1 MQRRL
6 VKDGQIEYN
15 NRDMKRTFNIQAA
28 QLAGE
33 KISVSG
39 WVHSRRDHGGLIFVD
54 LRDHTGLLQLVFN
67 SDNPEAF
74 SLADE
79 LRDEFVVRAEGMVCE
94 RAAGLKNDKIPTGAV
109 ELVVER
115 LTLLNRAETLPIQ
128 PFAEENQAGEDL
140 RFKYR
145 YLDLR
150 RQKMQQMLKKR
161 AEMYRRMHQYMDD
174 RDFIEIQTP
183 ILANSSPEGAR
194 DFLIPSRLQENKFY
208 ALPQAPQQFK
218 QLLMVG
224 GVPRY
229 YQLAA
234 CFRDEDPRA
243 DRLYGEFYQLDLEM
257 SFVEDGEE
265 VRQEVE
271 PLIRQLA
278 TDFAG
283 KKLLDLSDLSV
294 GDGQPIPRISYR
306 DAMET
311 YGSDKPDL
319 RFGMEL
325 IELTDVFAN
334 TEFGVFKQAECI
346 KAICVKNGAS
356 LSRKQ
361 IDQFTNVAKS
371 EGAGGLAYITYQD
384 GEAKSPIAKF
394 LSETELTAIQQK
406 TGAADGDAVF
416 FGADTRPVVNAVLGR
431 LRNEFAAHFN
441 LKDPSV
447 VAFAWIIDFPF
458 YEWDDHG
465 KKLDFGHNPFG
476 MPKGGLQALE
486 SATTDADK
494 LAIVADQFDMVMNG
508 YEICSGGVR
517 NHNPAVLYKVFD
529 LLGFSESYVEEKF
542 GAMLNAFKYGAP
554 PHAGCAFGVDRILME
569 LIDETNVRETLA
581 FPKNGSGVDVMMD
594 SPSTV
599 DPAQLKELGL

>member
-1 MQRRL
+1 MRRR
-6 VKDGQIEYN
+6 VYAHTTPE
-15 NRDMKRTFNIQAA
+15 M
-28 QLAGE
+28 AGHT
-33 KISVSG
+33 ITVAG
-39 WVHSRRDHGGLIFVD
+39 WVHSRRDHGGLIFID
-54 LRDHTGLLQLVFN
+54 LRDHTGLVQLVI
-67 SDNPEAF
+67 NPEQAEAF
-74 SLADE
+74 RLAE
-79 LRDEFVVRAEGMVCE
+79 SLRDEFVIRASGVVTE
-94 RAAGLKNDKIPTGAV
+94 RGEGLKNPNIASGNV
-109 ELVVER
+109 EIVVEN
-115 LTLLNRAETLPIQ
+115 LEILNRAETLPIQ

-150 RQKMQQMLKKR
+150 RPTMQQMLKKR

-194 DFLIPSRLQENKFY
+194 DFLIPSRLQEGKFY

-271 PLIRQLA
+271 PLMRQLA

-283 KKLLDLSDLSV
+283 KKLLDLSGLAV
-294 GDGQPIPRISYR
+294 GDGSPIPRISYR

-319 RFGMEL
+319 RFDMEL
-325 IELTDVFAN
+325 VELTDVFAN
-334 TEFGVFKQAECI
+334 TEFGVFKNAECI
-346 KAICVKNGAS
+346 KAICVKHGAS

-361 IDQFTNVAKS
+361 IDQFTDIAKS

-394 LSETELTAIQQK
+394 LSETELTAIKQK
-406 TGAADGDAVF
+406 TGAANGDAVF

-431 LRNEFAAHFN
+431 LRNEFATHFN
-441 LKDPSV
+441 LKKSDE
-447 VAFAWIIDFPF
+447 VALAWIIDFPF

-476 MPKGGLQALE
+476 MPKGGLEALE

-517 NHNPAVLYKVFD
+517 NHNPAVLYKVFA
-529 LLGFSESYVEEKF
+529 LLGFRESYVEEKF

-569 LIDETNVRETLA
+569 LIGETNVRETLA
-581 FPKNGSGVDVMMD
+581 FPKNGSGVDVMMN

-599 DPAQLKELGL
+599 DQAQQRELGLSQ

>member
-1 MQRRL
+1 M
-6 VKDGQIEYN
+6 K
-15 NRDMKRTFNIQAA
+15 NRVLAAETSAEVGKNITVA
-28 QLAGE
+28 
-33 KISVSG
+33 G
-39 WVHSRRDHGGLIFVD
+39 WVHSRRDHGGLIFID
-54 LRDHTGLLQLVFN
+54 LRDHTGVVQLVI
-67 SDNPEAF
+67 NPGKPAAF
-74 SLADE
+74 KLAE
-79 LRDEFVVRAEGMVCE
+79 SLRDEFVIRASGVVTE
-94 RAAGLKNDKIPTGAV
+94 RGEGLKNPNIASGDV
-109 ELVVER
+109 EIVVEN
-115 LTLLNRAETLPIQ
+115 LEILNRAETLPIQ

-150 RQKMQQMLKKR
+150 RPKMQDMLKKR

-265 VRQEVE
+265 VRREVE
-271 PLIRQLA
+271 PLMRQLA

-283 KKLLDLSDLSV
+283 KKLLDLSGLAV
-294 GDGQPIPRISYR
+294 GDGSPIPRISYR
-306 DAMET
+306 DAMEA

-325 IELTDVFAN
+325 IELTDVFAS
-334 TEFGVFKQAECI
+334 TEFGVFKNAECI

-361 IDQFTNVAKS
+361 IDQFTDIAKS

-384 GEAKSPIAKF
+384 SEAKSPIAKF
-394 LSETELTAIQQK
+394 LSETELTVIKQK
-406 TGAADGDAVF
+406 TGAVDGDAVF
-416 FGADTRPVVNAVLGR
+416 FGADIRPVVNAVLGR

-529 LLGFSESYVEEKF
+529 LLGFSKSYVEEKF
-542 GAMLNAFKYGAP
+542 GAMLSAFKYGAP

-581 FPKNGSGVDVMMD
+581 FPKNGSGVDVMME
-594 SPSTV
+594 SPSMV
-599 DPAQLKELGL
+599 DPAQLRELGL

>member
-1 MQRRL
+1 M
-6 VKDGQIEYN
+6 K
-15 NRDMKRTFNIQAA
+15 NRILAAETSKKVGENITVA
-28 QLAGE
+28 
-33 KISVSG
+33 G
-39 WVHSRRDHGGLIFVD
+39 WVHSRRDHGGLIFID
-54 LRDHTGLLQLVFN
+54 LRDHTGLVQLVI
-67 SDNPEAF
+67 NPDKKDAF
-74 SLADE
+74 SLAE
-79 LRDEFVVRAEGMVCE
+79 SLRDEFVVRACGVVAE
-94 RAAGLKNDKIPTGAV
+94 RGEGLKNPNIASGDV
-109 ELVVER
+109 EIVVDNLEI
-115 LTLLNRAETLPIQ
+115 LNRAETLPIQ
-128 PFAEENQAGEDL
+128 PFAEDNQAGEEL

-150 RQKMQQMLKKR
+150 RPKMQNMLKKR
-161 AEMYRRMHQYMDD
+161 AEMYRRIHEYMDN
-174 RDFIEIQTP
+174 RGFIEIQTP

-194 DFLIPSRLQENKFY
+194 DFLIPSRLQEGKFY

-257 SFVEDGEE
+257 SFAENGEE
-265 VRQEVE
+265 VRTEVE
-271 PLIRQLA
+271 SLMKQLA

-283 KKLLDLSDLSV
+283 KKLLDLSDLAV
-294 GDGQPIPRISYR
+294 GDGSSIPRISYR

-325 IELTDVFAN
+325 IELTDVFSE
-334 TEFGVFKQAECI
+334 TEFGVFKNVECV

-361 IDQFTNVAKS
+361 IDNFTNIAKS

-394 LSETELTAIQQK
+394 LSEKELADIQQK
-406 TGAADGDAVF
+406 TGAVDGDAVF
-416 FGADTRPVVNAVLGR
+416 FGADSRSVVNAVLGR
-431 LRNEFAAHFN
+431 LRNEFASHFN

-458 YEWDDHG
+458 YEWDERS
-465 KKLDFGHNPFG
+465 KKLDFGHNPFS
-476 MPKGGLQALE
+476 MPKGGLQTLE
-486 SATTDADK
+486 SAETDAEK
-494 LAIVADQFDMVMNG
+494 LSIVADQFDMVMNG

-517 NHNPAVLYKVFD
+517 NHNPAVLYKVFG

-542 GAMLNAFKYGAP
+542 GAMLGAFKYGAP

-569 LIDETNVRETLA
+569 LTDEQNVRETLA
-581 FPKNGSGVDVMMD
+581 FPKNGSGVDVMMN
-594 SPSTV
+594 SPSVV
-599 DPAQLKELGL
+599 DPAQLRELGL

>member
-1 MQRRL
+1 M
-6 VKDGQIEYN
+6 K
-15 NRDMKRTFNIQAA
+15 NRILAAETSKKVGENITVA
-28 QLAGE
+28 
-33 KISVSG
+33 G
-39 WVHSRRDHGGLIFVD
+39 WVHSRRDHGGLIFID
-54 LRDHTGLLQLVFN
+54 LRDHTGLVQLVI
-67 SDNPEAF
+67 NPDKKDAF
-74 SLADE
+74 SLAE
-79 LRDEFVVRAEGMVCE
+79 SLRDEFVVRAYGVVAE
-94 RAAGLKNDKIPTGAV
+94 RGEGLKNPNIASGDV
-109 ELVVER
+109 EIVVDNLEI
-115 LTLLNRAETLPIQ
+115 LNRAETLPIQ
-128 PFAEENQAGEDL
+128 PFAEDNQAGEEL

-150 RQKMQQMLKKR
+150 RPKMQNMLKKR
-161 AEMYRRMHQYMDD
+161 AEMYRRIHEYMDN

-194 DFLIPSRLQENKFY
+194 DFLIPSRLQEGKFY

-257 SFVEDGEE
+257 SFAENGEE
-265 VRQEVE
+265 VRTEVE
-271 PLIRQLA
+271 PLMKQLA

-283 KKLLDLSDLSV
+283 KKLLDLSDLAV
-294 GDGQPIPRISYR
+294 GDGSSIPRISYR

-325 IELTDVFAN
+325 IELTDVFSK
-334 TEFGVFKQAECI
+334 TEFGVFKNAECV

-361 IDQFTNVAKS
+361 IDNFTNIAKS

-394 LSETELTAIQQK
+394 LSEEELADIQQK
-406 TGAADGDAVF
+406 TGAVDGDAVF
-416 FGADTRPVVNAVLGR
+416 FGADSRSVVNAVLGR
-431 LRNEFAAHFN
+431 LRNEFASHFN

-458 YEWDDHG
+458 YEWDERS
-465 KKLDFGHNPFG
+465 KKLDFGHNPFS

-486 SATTDADK
+486 SAETDAEK
-494 LAIVADQFDMVMNG
+494 LSIVADQFDMVMNG

-517 NHNPAVLYKVFD
+517 NHNPAVLYKVFG

-542 GAMLNAFKYGAP
+542 GAMLGAFKYGAP

-569 LIDETNVRETLA
+569 LTDEQNVRETLA
-581 FPKNGSGVDVMMD
+581 FPKNGSGVDVMMN
-594 SPSTV
+594 SPSVV
-599 DPAQLKELGL
+599 DPAQLRELGL

>member
-67 SDNPEAF
+67 SDDPEIF
-74 SLADE
+74 SLAEE
-79 LRDEFVVRAEGMVCE
+79 LRDEFVIRVEGIVRE
-94 RAAGLKNDKIPTGAV
+94 RTAGLENDKLPTGAV

-150 RQKMQQMLKKR
+150 RPKMQQMLKKR

-194 DFLIPSRLQENKFY
+194 DFLIPSRLQEGKFY

-271 PLIRQLA
+271 PLMRQLA

-283 KKLLDLSDLSV
+283 KELLDLSDLPV
-294 GDGQPIPRISYR
+294 GDGSPIPRISYR

-311 YGSDKPDL
+311 YGLDKPDL

-334 TEFGVFKQAECI
+334 TEFGVFKNAACI

-361 IDQFTNVAKS
+361 IDQFTDIAKS

-431 LRNEFAAHFN
+431 LRNEFATHFN

-458 YEWDDHG
+458 YEWDDHS

-476 MPKGGLQALE
+476 MPKGGIEALE
-486 SATTDADK
+486 SATTDAEK

>member
-1 MQRRL
+1 M
-6 VKDGQIEYN
+6 K
-15 NRDMKRTFNIQAA
+15 NRILAVETSKKVGENITVA
-28 QLAGE
+28 
-33 KISVSG
+33 G
-39 WVHSRRDHGGLIFVD
+39 WVHSRRDHGGLIFID
-54 LRDHTGLLQLVFN
+54 LRDHTGLVQLVI
-67 SDNPEAF
+67 NPDKKDAF
-74 SLADE
+74 SLAE
-79 LRDEFVVRAEGMVCE
+79 SLRDEFVVRANGMVAE
-94 RAAGLKNDKIPTGAV
+94 RGEGLKNPNIASGDV
-109 ELVVER
+109 EIVVDNLEI
-115 LTLLNRAETLPIQ
+115 LNRAETLPIQ
-128 PFAEENQAGEDL
+128 PFAEDNQAGEEL

-150 RQKMQQMLKKR
+150 RPKMQNMLKKR
-161 AEMYRRMHQYMDD
+161 AEMYRRIHEYMDD

-194 DFLIPSRLQENKFY
+194 DFLIPSRLQEGKFY

-257 SFVEDGEE
+257 SFAENGEE
-265 VRQEVE
+265 VRTEVE
-271 PLIRQLA
+271 PLMKQLA

-283 KKLLDLSDLSV
+283 KKLLDLSDLAV
-294 GDGQPIPRISYR
+294 GDGNSIPRISYR

-325 IELTDVFAN
+325 IELTDVFSE
-334 TEFGVFKQAECI
+334 TEFGVFKNAECI

-361 IDQFTNVAKS
+361 IDNFTNIAKS

-394 LSETELTAIQQK
+394 LSEKELADIQQK
-406 TGAADGDAVF
+406 TGAVDGDAVF
-416 FGADTRPVVNAVLGR
+416 FGADSRSVVNAVLGR
-431 LRNEFAAHFN
+431 LRNEFASHFN

-447 VAFAWIIDFPF
+447 VAFAWIVDFPF
-458 YEWDDHG
+458 YEWDDRS
-465 KKLDFGHNPFG
+465 KKLDFGHNPFS

-486 SATTDADK
+486 SAETDAEK
-494 LAIVADQFDMVMNG
+494 LSIVADQFDMVMNG

-517 NHNPAVLYKVFD
+517 NHNPAVLYKVFG
-529 LLGFSESYVEEKF
+529 LLGFSEAYVEEKF
-542 GAMLNAFKYGAP
+542 GAMLGAFKYGAP

-569 LIDETNVRETLA
+569 LTDEQNVRETLA
-581 FPKNGSGVDVMMD
+581 FPKNGSGVDVMMN
-594 SPSTV
+594 SPSVV
-599 DPAQLKELGL
+599 DPAQLRELGL

>member
-1 MQRRL
+1 MKNRVL
-6 VKDGQIEYN
+6 AVKTSDEVG
-15 NRDMKRTFNIQAA
+15 KNITVA
-28 QLAGE
+28 
-33 KISVSG
+33 G
-39 WVHSRRDHGGLIFVD
+39 WVHSRRDHGGLIFID
-54 LRDHTGLLQLVFN
+54 LRDHTGLVQLVI
-67 SDNPEAF
+67 NPEQAEAF
-74 SLADE
+74 RLAE
-79 LRDEFVVRAEGMVCE
+79 SLRDEFVIHASGVVTE
-94 RAAGLKNDKIPTGAV
+94 RGEGLKNPNIASGNV
-109 ELVVER
+109 EIVVEN
-115 LTLLNRAETLPIQ
+115 LEILNRAETLPIQ

-150 RQKMQQMLKKR
+150 RPKMQQMLKKR
-161 AEMYRRMHQYMDD
+161 AEMYRRMHQYMDT

-194 DFLIPSRLQENKFY
+194 DFLIPSRLQEGKFY

-265 VRQEVE
+265 VRREVE
-271 PLIRQLA
+271 PLMRQLA

-283 KKLLDLSDLSV
+283 KKLLDLSGLAV
-294 GDGQPIPRISYR
+294 GDGSPIPRISYR

-334 TEFGVFKQAECI
+334 TEFGVFKNAECI
-346 KAICVKNGAS
+346 KAICVKKGAS

-361 IDQFTNVAKS
+361 IDQFTDIAKS

-394 LSETELTAIQQK
+394 LSETELTAIKQK

-447 VAFAWIIDFPF
+447 VALAWIIDFPF

-465 KKLDFGHNPFG
+465 KKLDFGHNPFS
-476 MPKGGLQALE
+476 MPKGGLKALE
-486 SATTDADK
+486 SATTDAEK

-529 LLGFSESYVEEKF
+529 LLGFSGSYVEEKF

-581 FPKNGSGVDVMMD
+581 FPKNGSGVDVMMN

-599 DPAQLKELGL
+599 DSAQIKELGL

>member
-1 MQRRL
+1 MKNRVL
-6 VKDGQIEYN
+6 AVKTSDEVG
-15 NRDMKRTFNIQAA
+15 KNITVA
-28 QLAGE
+28 
-33 KISVSG
+33 G
-39 WVHSRRDHGGLIFVD
+39 WVHSRRDHGGLIFID
-54 LRDHTGLLQLVFN
+54 LRDHTGLVQLVI
-67 SDNPEAF
+67 NPDRAEAF
-74 SLADE
+74 HLAE
-79 LRDEFVVRAEGMVCE
+79 SLRDEFVIRASGVVTE
-94 RAAGLKNDKIPTGAV
+94 RGEGLKNPNIASGNV
-109 ELVVER
+109 EIVVEN
-115 LTLLNRAETLPIQ
+115 LEILNRAETLPIQ

-150 RQKMQQMLKKR
+150 RPKMQQMLKKR
-161 AEMYRRMHQYMDD
+161 AEMYRRMHQYIDD
-174 RDFIEIQTP
+174 HDFIEIQTP

-194 DFLIPSRLQENKFY
+194 DFLIPSRLQEGKFY

-271 PLIRQLA
+271 PLMRQLA

-283 KKLLDLSDLSV
+283 KKLLDLSDLPV
-294 GDGQPIPRISYR
+294 GDGQPIPRVSYR

-334 TEFGVFKQAECI
+334 TEFGVFKNAECI

-361 IDQFTNVAKS
+361 IDQFTDIAKS

-394 LSETELTAIQQK
+394 LSETELTAIQQQ
-406 TGAADGDAVF
+406 TGAVDGDAVF

-476 MPKGGLQALE
+476 MPKGGIEALE

-542 GAMLNAFKYGAP
+542 GAMLGAFKYGAP

-594 SPSTV
+594 SPSTI
-599 DPAQLKELGL
+599 DLAQLKELGL

>member
-1 MQRRL
+1 M
-6 VKDGQIEYN
+6 K
-15 NRDMKRTFNIQAA
+15 NRILAAETSKKVGENITVA
-28 QLAGE
+28 
-33 KISVSG
+33 G
-39 WVHSRRDHGGLIFVD
+39 WVHSRRDHGGLIFID
-54 LRDHTGLLQLVFN
+54 LRDHTGLVQLVI
-67 SDNPEAF
+67 NPDKKDAF
-74 SLADE
+74 SLAE
-79 LRDEFVVRAEGMVCE
+79 SLRDEFVVRANGMVAE
-94 RAAGLKNDKIPTGAV
+94 RGEGLKNPNIASGDV
-109 ELVVER
+109 EIVVDNLEI
-115 LTLLNRAETLPIQ
+115 LNRAETLPIQ
-128 PFAEENQAGEDL
+128 PFAEDNQAGEEL

-150 RQKMQQMLKKR
+150 RPKMQNMLKKR
-161 AEMYRRMHQYMDD
+161 AEMYRRIHEYMDN

-194 DFLIPSRLQENKFY
+194 DFLIPSRLQEGKFY

-224 GVPRY
+224 GVSRY

-257 SFVEDGEE
+257 SFAENGEE
-265 VRQEVE
+265 VRTEVE
-271 PLIRQLA
+271 PLMKQLA

-283 KKLLDLSDLSV
+283 KKLLDLSDLAV
-294 GDGQPIPRISYR
+294 GDGSSIPRISYR

-325 IELTDVFAN
+325 IELTNVFSG
-334 TEFGVFKQAECI
+334 TDFGVFKNAECI

-361 IDQFTNVAKS
+361 IDNFTNIAKS

-394 LSETELTAIQQK
+394 LSEKELTDIQQK
-406 TGAADGDAVF
+406 TGAVDGDAVF
-416 FGADTRPVVNAVLGR
+416 FGADSRSIVNAVLGR
-431 LRNEFAAHFN
+431 LRNEFASHFN
-441 LKDPSV
+441 LKDPSI

-458 YEWDDHG
+458 YEWDERS
-465 KKLDFGHNPFG
+465 KKLDFGHNPFS
-476 MPKGGLQALE
+476 MPKGGLQTLE
-486 SATTDADK
+486 SAETDAEK
-494 LAIVADQFDMVMNG
+494 LSIVADQFDMVMNG

-517 NHNPAVLYKVFD
+517 NHNPAVLYKVFG
-529 LLGFSESYVEEKF
+529 LLGFSEAYVEEKF
-542 GAMLNAFKYGAP
+542 GAMLGAFKYGAP

-569 LIDETNVRETLA
+569 LTDEQNVRETLA
-581 FPKNGSGVDVMMD
+581 FPKNGSGVDVMMN
-594 SPSTV
+594 SPSIV
-599 DPAQLKELGL
+599 DPAQLRELGL

>member
-1 MQRRL
+1 
-6 VKDGQIEYN
+6 
-15 NRDMKRTFNIQAA
+15 MKRTYTKLTPAMVNQRVM
-28 QLAGE
+28 
-33 KISVSG
+33 VSG
-39 WVHSRRDHGGLIFVD
+39 WVHSRRDHGGLIFID
-54 LRDHTGLLQLVFN
+54 LRDHTGIVQLVA
-67 SDNPEAF
+67 NPESPDAF
-74 SLADE
+74 ACAEE
-79 LRDEFVVRAEGMVCE
+79 LRDEYVIRAEGQVRE
-94 RAAGLKNDKIPTGAV
+94 RASDLQNDKIPTGAIEIAV
-109 ELVVER
+109 DSIVI
-115 LTLLNRAETLPIQ
+115 LNRAETLPIQ

-150 RQKMQQMLKKR
+150 RPKMQKMLKKR

-174 RDFIEIQTP
+174 HDFIEIQTP

-271 PLIRQLA
+271 PLMRQLA
-278 TDFAG
+278 TEFAG
-283 KKLLDLSDLSV
+283 KKLLDLSDLAV
-294 GDGQPIPRISYR
+294 GDGSPIPRISYR

-325 IELTDVFAN
+325 IELTDVFAG
-334 TEFGVFKQAECI
+334 TEFGVFKNAECI

-361 IDQFTNVAKS
+361 IDQFTDIAKS

-394 LSETELTAIQQK
+394 LSKTELTAIQQK

-431 LRNEFAAHFN
+431 LRNEFATHFN

-465 KKLDFGHNPFG
+465 KKLDFGHNPFS
-476 MPKGGLQALE
+476 MPKGGLQVLE
-486 SATTDADK
+486 SATTDAEK

-594 SPSTV
+594 SPSIV

>member
-1 MQRRL
+1 M
-6 VKDGQIEYN
+6 K
-15 NRDMKRTFNIQAA
+15 NRILAAETSKKVGENITVA
-28 QLAGE
+28 
-33 KISVSG
+33 G
-39 WVHSRRDHGGLIFVD
+39 WVHSRRDHGGLIFID
-54 LRDHTGLLQLVFN
+54 LRDHTGLVQLVI
-67 SDNPEAF
+67 NPDKKDAF
-74 SLADE
+74 SLAE
-79 LRDEFVVRAEGMVCE
+79 SLRDEFVVRACGVVAE
-94 RAAGLKNDKIPTGAV
+94 RGEGLKNPNIASGDV
-109 ELVVER
+109 EIVVDNLEI
-115 LTLLNRAETLPIQ
+115 LNRAETLPIQ
-128 PFAEENQAGEDL
+128 PFAEDNQAGEEL

-150 RQKMQQMLKKR
+150 RPKMQNMLKKR
-161 AEMYRRMHQYMDD
+161 AEMYRRIHEYMDD

-194 DFLIPSRLQENKFY
+194 DFLIPSRLQEGKFY

-257 SFVEDGEE
+257 SFAENGEE
-265 VRQEVE
+265 VRTEVE
-271 PLIRQLA
+271 SLMKQLA

-283 KKLLDLSDLSV
+283 KKLLDLSDLAV
-294 GDGQPIPRISYR
+294 GDGNSIPRISYR

-325 IELTDVFAN
+325 IELTDVFSE
-334 TEFGVFKQAECI
+334 TEFGVFKNAECI

-361 IDQFTNVAKS
+361 IDNFTNIAKS

-394 LSETELTAIQQK
+394 LSEKELADIQQK
-406 TGAADGDAVF
+406 TGAVDGDAVF
-416 FGADTRPVVNAVLGR
+416 FGADSRSVVNAVLGR
-431 LRNEFAAHFN
+431 LRNEFASHFN

-458 YEWDDHG
+458 YEWDERS
-465 KKLDFGHNPFG
+465 KKLDFGHNPFS

-486 SATTDADK
+486 SAETDAEK
-494 LAIVADQFDMVMNG
+494 LSIVADQFDMVMNG

-517 NHNPAVLYKVFD
+517 NHNPAVLYKVFG

-542 GAMLNAFKYGAP
+542 GAMLGAFKYGAP

-569 LIDETNVRETLA
+569 LTDEQNVRETLA
-581 FPKNGSGVDVMMD
+581 FPKNGSGVDVMMN
-594 SPSTV
+594 SPSVV
-599 DPAQLKELGL
+599 DLAQLRELGL

>member
-1 MQRRL
+1 M
-6 VKDGQIEYN
+6 K
-15 NRDMKRTFNIQAA
+15 NRVLAAETSAEVGKNITVA
-28 QLAGE
+28 
-33 KISVSG
+33 G
-39 WVHSRRDHGGLIFVD
+39 WVHSRRDHGGLIFID
-54 LRDHTGLLQLVFN
+54 LRDHTGLVQLVI
-67 SDNPEAF
+67 NPEQVEAF
-74 SLADE
+74 RLAE
-79 LRDEFVVRAEGMVCE
+79 SLRDEFVIRASGMVTE
-94 RAAGLKNDKIPTGAV
+94 RGEGLKNPNIASGNV
-109 ELVVER
+109 EVVVEN
-115 LTLLNRAETLPIQ
+115 LEILNRAETLPIQ

-150 RQKMQQMLKKR
+150 RPKMQQMLKKR
-161 AEMYRRMHQYMDD
+161 AEMYRRIHQYMDD

-224 GVPRY
+224 SVPRY

-271 PLIRQLA
+271 PLMRQLA

-283 KKLLDLSDLSV
+283 KKLLDLSGLAV
-294 GDGQPIPRISYR
+294 GDGSSIPRISYR

-325 IELTDVFAN
+325 VELTDAFAN
-334 TEFGVFKQAECI
+334 TEFGVFKNAECI
-346 KAICVKNGAS
+346 KAICVKHGAS

-361 IDQFTNVAKS
+361 IDQFTDIAKS

-394 LSETELTAIQQK
+394 LSETELTAIKQK

-441 LKDPSV
+441 LKKSNE
-447 VAFAWIIDFPF
+447 VALAWIIDFPF

-476 MPKGGLQALE
+476 MPKGGLEALE
-486 SATTDADK
+486 SATTDAEK

-594 SPSTV
+594 SPSMV
-599 DPAQLKELGL
+599 DPAQLRELGL

>member
-1 MQRRL
+1 M
-6 VKDGQIEYN
+6 K
-15 NRDMKRTFNIQAA
+15 NRVLAAETSAEVGKNITVA
-28 QLAGE
+28 
-33 KISVSG
+33 G
-39 WVHSRRDHGGLIFVD
+39 WVHSRRDHGGLIFID
-54 LRDHTGLLQLVFN
+54 LRDHTGLVQLVI
-67 SDNPEAF
+67 NPEQAEAF
-74 SLADE
+74 RLAE
-79 LRDEFVVRAEGMVCE
+79 SLRDEFVIRASGVVTE
-94 RAAGLKNDKIPTGAV
+94 RGEGLKNPNIASGDV
-109 ELVVER
+109 EIVVEN
-115 LTLLNRAETLPIQ
+115 LEILNRAETLPIQ

-150 RQKMQQMLKKR
+150 RPKMQHMLKKR
-161 AEMYRRMHQYMDD
+161 AEMYRQIHQYMDD

-271 PLIRQLA
+271 PLMRQLA
-278 TDFAG
+278 TEFAG
-283 KKLLDLSDLSV
+283 KKLLDLSDLPV
-294 GDGQPIPRISYR
+294 GDGSPIPRISYR

-325 IELTDVFAN
+325 VELTKTFAD
-334 TEFGVFKQAECI
+334 TKFGVFKQADCI

-361 IDQFTNVAKS
+361 IDQFTDIAKS

-394 LSETELTAIQQK
+394 LSETELTAIKQK

-416 FGADTRPVVNAVLGR
+416 FGADTRSVVNTVLGR

-441 LKDPSV
+441 LRKSDE
-447 VAFAWIIDFPF
+447 VALAWIIDFPF

-465 KKLDFGHNPFG
+465 KKLDFGHNPFS
-476 MPKGGLQALE
+476 MPKGGIEALE
-486 SATTDADK
+486 SATTDAEK

-581 FPKNGSGVDVMMD
+581 FPKNGSGVDVMME
-594 SPSTV
+594 SPSMV
-599 DPAQLKELGL
+599 DPAQLRELGL

>member
-1 MQRRL
+1 M
-6 VKDGQIEYN
+6 K
-15 NRDMKRTFNIQAA
+15 NRVLAAETSAEVGKNITVA
-28 QLAGE
+28 
-33 KISVSG
+33 G
-39 WVHSRRDHGGLIFVD
+39 WVHSRRDHGGLIFID
-54 LRDHTGLLQLVFN
+54 LRDHTGLVQLVI
-67 SDNPEAF
+67 NPEQAEAF
-74 SLADE
+74 RLAE
-79 LRDEFVVRAEGMVCE
+79 SLRDEFVIRASGVVTE
-94 RAAGLKNDKIPTGAV
+94 RGEGLKNPNIASGDV
-109 ELVVER
+109 EIVVEN
-115 LTLLNRAETLPIQ
+115 LEILNRAETLPIQ

-150 RQKMQQMLKKR
+150 RPKMQHMLKKR
-161 AEMYRRMHQYMDD
+161 AEMYRRMHQYMNG

-194 DFLIPSRLQENKFY
+194 DFLIPSRLQEGKFY

-257 SFVEDGEE
+257 SFVESGEE
-265 VRQEVE
+265 VRREVE
-271 PLIRQLA
+271 PLMCQLA
-278 TDFAG
+278 TEFAG
-283 KKLLDLSDLSV
+283 KELLDLSDLAV
-294 GDGQPIPRISYR
+294 GDGSPIPRISYR

-334 TEFGVFKQAECI
+334 TEFGVFKNAECI
-346 KAICVKNGAS
+346 KAVCVKNGAS

-361 IDQFTNVAKS
+361 IDQFTDIAKS

-394 LSETELTAIQQK
+394 LSEAELTAIKQK
-406 TGAADGDAVF
+406 TGAVDGDAVF

-447 VAFAWIIDFPF
+447 VALAWIIDFPF

-476 MPKGGLQALE
+476 MPKGGIEALE
-486 SATTDADK
+486 SATTDAEK

-594 SPSTV
+594 SPSAV

>member
-1 MQRRL
+1 M
-6 VKDGQIEYN
+6 K
-15 NRDMKRTFNIQAA
+15 NRILAAETSKKVGENITVA
-28 QLAGE
+28 
-33 KISVSG
+33 G
-39 WVHSRRDHGGLIFVD
+39 WVHSRRDHGGLIFID
-54 LRDHTGLLQLVFN
+54 LRDHTGLVQLVI
-67 SDNPEAF
+67 NPDKKDAF
-74 SLADE
+74 SLAE
-79 LRDEFVVRAEGMVCE
+79 SLRDEFVVRACGVVAE
-94 RAAGLKNDKIPTGAV
+94 RGEGLKNPNIASGDV
-109 ELVVER
+109 EIVVDNLEI
-115 LTLLNRAETLPIQ
+115 LNRAETLPIQ
-128 PFAEENQAGEDL
+128 PFAEDNQAGEEL

-150 RQKMQQMLKKR
+150 RPKMQNMLKKR
-161 AEMYRRMHQYMDD
+161 AEMYRRIHKYMDD

-194 DFLIPSRLQENKFY
+194 DFLIPSRLQEGKFY

-257 SFVEDGEE
+257 SFAENGEE
-265 VRQEVE
+265 VRTEVE
-271 PLIRQLA
+271 PLMKQLA

-283 KKLLDLSDLSV
+283 KKLLDLSDLAV
-294 GDGQPIPRISYR
+294 GDGSSIPRISYR

-325 IELTDVFAN
+325 IELTDVFAE
-334 TEFGVFKQAECI
+334 TEFGVFKNAECI

-361 IDQFTNVAKS
+361 IDNFTNIAKS

-394 LSETELTAIQQK
+394 LSEKELADIQQK
-406 TGAADGDAVF
+406 TGAVDGDAVF
-416 FGADTRPVVNAVLGR
+416 FGADSRSVVNTVLGR
-431 LRNEFAAHFN
+431 LRNEFASHFN

-458 YEWDDHG
+458 YEWDERS
-465 KKLDFGHNPFG
+465 KKLDFGHNPFS

-486 SATTDADK
+486 SAETDAEK
-494 LAIVADQFDMVMNG
+494 LSIVADQFDMVMNG

-517 NHNPAVLYKVFD
+517 NHNPAVLYKVFG

-542 GAMLNAFKYGAP
+542 GAMLGAFKYGAP

-569 LIDETNVRETLA
+569 LTDEQNVRETLA
-581 FPKNGSGVDVMMD
+581 FPKNGSGVDVMMN
-594 SPSTV
+594 SPSVV
-599 DPAQLKELGL
+599 DPAQLRELGL

>member
-1 MQRRL
+1 MKNRVL
-6 VKDGQIEYN
+6 AVKTSDEVG
-15 NRDMKRTFNIQAA
+15 KNITVA
-28 QLAGE
+28 
-33 KISVSG
+33 G
-39 WVHSRRDHGGLIFVD
+39 WVHSRRDHGGLIFID
-54 LRDHTGLLQLVFN
+54 LRDHTGLVQLVI
-67 SDNPEAF
+67 NPEQAEAF
-74 SLADE
+74 RLAE
-79 LRDEFVVRAEGMVCE
+79 SLRDEFVIHASGVVTE
-94 RAAGLKNDKIPTGAV
+94 RGEGLKNPNIASGNV
-109 ELVVER
+109 EIVVEN
-115 LTLLNRAETLPIQ
+115 LEILNRAETLPIQ

-150 RQKMQQMLKKR
+150 RPKMQQMLKKR

-257 SFVEDGEE
+257 SFVEDGEV

-271 PLIRQLA
+271 PLMRQLA

-283 KKLLDLSDLSV
+283 KKLLDLSDLPV
-294 GDGQPIPRISYR
+294 GDGSPIPRISYR

-325 IELTDVFAN
+325 VELTKTFAD
-334 TEFGVFKQAECI
+334 TKFGVFKQAECI

-361 IDQFTNVAKS
+361 IDQFTDIAKS

-394 LSETELTAIQQK
+394 LSETELAAIQQQ
-406 TGAADGDAVF
+406 TGAVDGDAVF
-416 FGADTRPVVNAVLGR
+416 FGADARSVVNAVLGR

-476 MPKGGLQALE
+476 MPKGGIEALE

-599 DPAQLKELGL
+599 DLAQLKELGL